1 MSLVQHVA
9 AGHQAPSDRQV
20 MAGSTR
26 SESGREG
33 PVPAD
38 DLSLARC
45 GATGCSVSGTAAS
58 AECAVKHPDT
68 VNQEMLK
75 DRLGSKAVLTQH
87 PAGQA

>member
-1 MSLVQHVA
+1 
-9 AGHQAPSDRQV
+9 

-45 GATGCSVSGTAAS
+45 GATGCSVS
-58 AECAVKHPDT
+58 V
-68 VNQEMLK
+68 
-75 DRLGSKAVLTQH
+75 
-87 PAGQA
+87 PAGRETTKLPLSQISQSMTVVTHPLQSLPDRIPTGSFG